1 MRETAITRKPDKKE
15 QSVLITGAS
24 KGIGAGL
31 ALAFARAGYGQ
42 IGVNYHNDKAGA
54 EAVAAAVIQENAEAE
69 IIQADV
75 SLRNENERMMEQFL
89 KRFGRI
95 DVLVNNAGGALA
107 IPEGGFSEMPLDYWD
122 SQIALNLNAA
132 AYACH
137 RAIAHMKENN
147 IQGRIINI
155 SSIHAS
161 ITWVKRKMLPYTAG
175 KAGLEMF
182 TKALAVEVARYGINI
197 NAVAPGFI
205 LTKATTRYTEREMA
219 AFIRKIP
226 LGRLGTPDDVA
237 PLVLF
242 LADDTVS
249 RFIVGQTFTV
259 DGGQSI
265 DGVLDET
272 IPH

>member
-1 MRETAITRKPDKKE
+1 MDKKE

-24 KGIGAGL
+24 RGIGADL
-31 ALAFARAGYGQ
+31 AVSFARAGYGM
-42 IGVNYHNDKAGA
+42 IGVNYIKDRDGA
-54 EAVAAAVIQENAEAE
+54 ESVAAQITKENAKPE

-75 SLRNENERMMEQFL
+75 SNRSENEAMMKQFL
-89 KRFGRI
+89 DKFGRI
-95 DVLVNNAGGALA
+95 DVLVNNAGGALK
-107 IPEGGFSEMPLDYWD
+107 IPDGDFSEMPLDYWD
-122 SQIALNLNAA
+122 SQIALNLSAA
-132 AYACH
+132 AYASH
-137 RAIAHMKENN
+137 KAVRNMKENN
-147 IQGRIINI
+147 IKGRIINI
-155 SSIHAS
+155 SSIHGS
-161 ITWVKRKMLPYTAG
+161 VTWVKRKMLPYMPA

-182 TKALAVEVARYGINI
+182 TKALAVEVARYGINV

-205 LTKATTRYTEREMA
+205 MTRISTRYTENEIA

-226 LGRLGTPDDVA
+226 VGRIGVTGDVS

-242 LADDTVS
+242 LADDTLS

-272 IPH
+272 ILPR

>member
-1 MRETAITRKPDKKE
+1 MDKKE

-24 KGIGAGL
+24 HGIGAEL
-31 ALAFARAGYGQ
+31 AVEFAHAGYGK
-42 IGVNYHNDKAGA
+42 IGINYNKDRDGA
-54 EAVAAAVIQENAEAE
+54 EKTAAAVIKENAEAE
-69 IIQADV
+69 IIHADV
-75 SLRNENERMMEQFL
+75 SIRDQNLQMMDQFL
-89 KRFGRI
+89 DRFGRI
-95 DVLVNNAGGALA
+95 DVLVNNAGGALK
-107 IPEGGFSEMPLDYWD
+107 IPEGGFIDMPLDYWD
-122 SQIALNLNAA
+122 SQIALNLSAA
-132 AYACH
+132 AYSCH
-137 RAIAHMKENN
+137 KAIANMRKND
-147 IQGRIINI
+147 IKGRIVNI
-155 SSIHAS
+155 SSIHGS

-182 TKALAVEVARYGINI
+182 TKALAVEVACYGINI

-205 LTKATTRYTEREMA
+205 LTKIIDRYTEKEIA
-219 AFIRKIP
+219 AFKRKIP
-226 LGRLGTPDDVA
+226 LGRFGLPSDIS

-272 IPH
+272 IPR